1 VEFECGVAGYIPR
14 WQHGLP
20 PYFRFDISIKRVS
33 KSFEI
38 ISSWMLQ
45 HAVFAVAVLNVRA
58 GYARQLQLELEESR
72 YKLTLTVRQ
81 LLAPKVQVPPGCA
94 IPHQTCFGR
103 SIAFNQQR
111 L

>member
-20 PYFRFDISIKRVS
+20 PYFRWAGTIIQLHAVDISIKRVS

-45 HAVFAVAVLNVRA
+45 HAVFAVAVLNVGA

-72 YKLTLTVRQ
+72 CKLMLAVRQ
-81 LLAPKVQVPPGCA
+81 RLAPKVQVPPGCA
-94 IPHQTCFGR
+94 IPH
-103 SIAFNQQR
+103 
-111 L
+111 